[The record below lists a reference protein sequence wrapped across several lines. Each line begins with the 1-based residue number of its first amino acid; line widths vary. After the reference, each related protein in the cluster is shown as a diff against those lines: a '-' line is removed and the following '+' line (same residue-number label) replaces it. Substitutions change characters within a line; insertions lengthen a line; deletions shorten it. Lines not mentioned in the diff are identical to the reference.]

1 MNLLICLS
9 DPAQWSSF
17 YEYKLTGGHLSPTEQ
32 RELAAFIQ
40 AEGYREPIEAITQ
53 GKPFAP
59 PRKSCISKMHSDKK
73 RIVYTYA
80 PAENWVLKLLTFLL
94 QQKYDRV
101 FAPNLY
107 SFRPHLGVKNAIRE
121 MTCTP
126 RVNAMWS
133 YKVDIHNYFNSVP
146 IGRMLPLLQQTLSDE
161 PILYRFL
168 EALLTD
174 PLVEDHGTLIQEE
187 KGIMAG
193 TPLSTFLANLYLSPM
208 DHFFA
213 EKGVPYARYSD
224 DILLF
229 EPSQSALQQDV
240 LLIRQFLSEA
250 GLSVNPKKEQ
260 YTAPGEPWSFL
271 GIRCQN
277 GTIDLSPV
285 SVEKLKAKMRRKTRA
300 LMRWKARKGA
310 DGPPA
315 ARAFIRTFRR
325 KLFEN
330 PVKQELTWSRW
341 YFPLITTADSLKI
354 LDAYSQQCIRYL
366 ATGTRTRAAYNFRYE
381 DMKAL
386 GYISL
391 VNRYWAFRSGEPI
404 SGQPEVAARA
414 TD

>member
-1 MNLLICLS
+1 MDLLICLS

-121 MTCTP
+121 MACTP

-193 TPLSTFLANLYLSPM
+193 TPLSTFLANL
-208 DHFFA
+208 
-213 EKGVPYARYSD
+213 
-224 DILLF
+224 
-229 EPSQSALQQDV
+229 
-240 LLIRQFLSEA
+240 
-250 GLSVNPKKEQ
+250 
-260 YTAPGEPWSFL
+260 
-271 GIRCQN
+271 
-277 GTIDLSPV
+277 
-285 SVEKLKAKMRRKTRA
+285 
-300 LMRWKARKGA
+300 
-310 DGPPA
+310 
-315 ARAFIRTFRR
+315 
-325 KLFEN
+325 
-330 PVKQELTWSRW
+330 
-341 YFPLITTADSLKI
+341 
-354 LDAYSQQCIRYL
+354 
-366 ATGTRTRAAYNFRYE
+366 
-381 DMKAL
+381 
-386 GYISL
+386 
-391 VNRYWAFRSGEPI
+391 
-404 SGQPEVAARA
+404 
-414 TD
+414 

>member
-1 MNLLICLS
+1 M
-9 DPAQWSSF
+9 
-17 YEYKLTGGHLSPTEQ
+17 
-32 RELAAFIQ
+32 
-40 AEGYREPIEAITQ
+40 
-53 GKPFAP
+53 
-59 PRKSCISKMHSDKK
+59 
-73 RIVYTYA
+73 
-80 PAENWVLKLLTFLL
+80 
-94 QQKYDRV
+94 
-101 FAPNLY
+101 
-107 SFRPHLGVKNAIRE
+107 
-121 MTCTP
+121 
-126 RVNAMWS
+126 
-133 YKVDIHNYFNSVP
+133 
-146 IGRMLPLLQQTLSDE
+146 
-161 PILYRFL
+161 
-168 EALLTD
+168 
-174 PLVEDHGTLIQEE
+174 
-187 KGIMAG
+187 
-193 TPLSTFLANLYLSPM
+193 
-208 DHFFA
+208 
-213 EKGVPYARYSD
+213 
-224 DILLF
+224 
-229 EPSQSALQQDV
+229 
-240 LLIRQFLSEA
+240 LIRQFLSEA

-310 DGPPA
+310 DGPRA

-330 PVKQELTWSRW
+330 PVKQELTWARW